1 MRKTAVNH
9 STVLIEDNLTL
20 LNQKEIKAGDN
31 NKPKE
36 KIDVREMF
44 TFENIGKTIA

>member
-1 MRKTAVNH
+1 VRKAVNH
-9 STVLIEDNLTL
+9 STVLIEDNYTL
-20 LNQKEIKAGDN
+20 LNQKGVIAGDS